1 MKSIQV
7 YGSGCKNCIVTAERI
22 ADVAQ
27 ELGQQISIEKV
38 TSLEAIMKAGIM
50 STPGVAIN
58 GELKHTGSVPSVD
71 LVRDLL
77 KEDVVA

>member
-22 ADVAQ
+22 AEVAQ
-27 ELGQQISIEKV
+27 ELGQQVSIEKV

-58 GELKHTGSVPSVD
+58 GELKHTGSAPSVD

>member
-27 ELGQQISIEKV
+27 ELGQQVSIEKV

-71 LVRDLL
+71 LVHDLL

>member
-1 MKSIQV
+1 
-7 YGSGCKNCIVTAERI
+7 
-22 ADVAQ
+22 
-27 ELGQQISIEKV
+27 ELGQQINIEKV

-50 STPGVAIN
+50 STPGIAIN

-77 KEDVVA
+77 KENVVA

>member
-22 ADVAQ
+22 AEVAQ
-27 ELGQQISIEKV
+27 ELGQKISIEKV
-38 TSLEAIMKAGIM
+38 TSLEAIMKAGII

>member
-22 ADVAQ
+22 AEVAH
-27 ELGQQISIEKV
+27 ELGQQVSIEKV

>member
-1 MKSIQV
+1 
-7 YGSGCKNCIVTAERI
+7 
-22 ADVAQ
+22 
-27 ELGQQISIEKV
+27 
-38 TSLEAIMKAGIM
+38 
-50 STPGVAIN
+50 